1 MWAQALTI
9 GILIAAGALT
19 ARNRAAIA
27 AHPAVDHS
35 WREVIEEH
43 EKAEHEK
50 AAHGQ
55 PSVGLPVNRSA

>member
-27 AHPAVDHS
+27 NHPAIDHS
-35 WREVIEEH
+35 WMDVIEEH
-43 EKAEHEK
+43 EKTQKMQE
-50 AAHGQ
+50 
-55 PSVGLPVNRSA
+55 SASR